1 MKKCNIVSAAKA
13 NRLFWLGRYVE
24 RGYISLHL
32 LRRYYDNMIDDHT
45 CAYEE
50 YYKKLDGY
58 NPYTDAQSFR
68 IGCLYDRNNPCSI
81 MTGLEQANDNGIL
94 LRKEISTETLSYVQL
109 SLALIKQAEQKNETN
124 ITQLQLI
131 TDYLLAFWGSIDE
144 RVFDESIRN
153 LLRIGRLIEN
163 LDMHIRFE
171 YAFYRI
177 REAFDSLLLRVEKNG
192 AIFDHVVLAQLNQL
206 LTEDNYDI
214 ENIEYKHKVVKY
226 LNSLVLI

>member
-1 MKKCNIVSAAKA
+1 MKKCNIVSASEA
-13 NRLFWLGRYVE
+13 NSLFWLGRYVE

-45 CAYEE
+45 DAYEE

-81 MTGLEQANDNGIL
+81 ITALLQANDNGIL
-94 LRKEISTETLSYVQL
+94 VRKEISTETLSYVQL
-109 SLALIKQAEQKNETN
+109 SLAHIKAAEQNQETN

-144 RVFDESIRN
+144 RVFDENIRN
-153 LLRIGRLIEN
+153 FLRIGRLIEN
-163 LDMHIRFE
+163 IDMHIRFE
-171 YAFYRI
+171 YAFYRV

-192 AIFDHVVLAQLNQL
+192 AIFDHIVLAQLNQL
-206 LTEDNYDI
+206 LTEEAFDLS
-214 ENIEYKHKVVKY
+214 NIEYKQKLIKY
-226 LNSLVLI
+226 MNSLVLV

>member
-1 MKKCNIVSAAKA
+1 MKTCNIVSAAKA

-45 CAYEE
+45 DAYEE

-58 NPYTDAQSFR
+58 NPYPDAQSFR
-68 IGCLYDRNNPCSI
+68 IGCLYDHDNPCSI
-81 MTGLEQANDNGIL
+81 VTALEQANDNGIL
-94 LRKEISTETLSYVQL
+94 IRKEISTETLSYIQL
-109 SLALIKQAEQKNETN
+109 SLSLIKNAESKSETN
-124 ITQLQLI
+124 ITHLQLI

-171 YAFYRI
+171 YDYYRI
-177 REAFDSLLLRVEKNG
+177 REAFDSLLLRVEKSG
-192 AIFDHVVLAQLNQL
+192 AIFDHVILAQLNQL
-206 LTEDNYDI
+206 LTEELYDPQ
-214 ENIEYKHKVVKY
+214 NTEYKQKLIKY
-226 LNSLVLI
+226 LNSLVLV